1 MESTTTQTSNLDEI
15 TTNTSDFETMPD
27 TNESTITK
35 TTSLGGKRKTH
46 KKRKGG
52 KSKKSR
58 KNRKTKKSRKG
69 KKGGSKKYLK
79 KIII

>member
-1 MESTTTQTSNLDEI
+1 MDSTNNLDEI
-15 TTNTSDFETMPD
+15 TTTQSDFETMPD

-46 KKRKGG
+46 KRRKGG

-58 KNRKTKKSRKG
+58 KSRKNKKSRKG
-69 KKGGSKKYLK
+69 KKRGGSKKYLK